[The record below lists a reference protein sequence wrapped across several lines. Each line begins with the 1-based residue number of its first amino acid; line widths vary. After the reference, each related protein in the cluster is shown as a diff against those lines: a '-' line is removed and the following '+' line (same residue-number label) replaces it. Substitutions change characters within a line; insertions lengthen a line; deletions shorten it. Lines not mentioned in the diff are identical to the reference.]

1 MEPGGLR
8 DEGSRQ
14 RAERDADEP
23 RVETLS
29 RVTRGLSDELEHLNR
44 EREAGCPL
52 LRSTSQPRAMWSLE
66 HVRKMLV
73 HEGAGGRSESLDSSP
88 GVGDAYADAAG
99 RWVVQP
105 VSADQTAGRGVP
117 QSAGMGVPHD
127 VGLGAQD
134 EYAAAGSSMLEEEVM
149 RAHADLE
156 ADSSSPDSLSP
167 IEGFSGLET
176 RRHDVADCKIPPVQ
190 LLPRNNSASSLF
202 DGLESLTE
210 EETLNRQ
217 TPDRGCVASGAH
229 QDAAAANGPAG
240 DFSPNEEARGPR
252 GLQTVHEVFVA
263 SAKRSFK
270 SIAEALRNAGA
281 GEVIQL
287 THGTY
292 VEHEPLEVL
301 VDNVILCCAPG
312 NSAAGEAAFPVEIQL
327 RGPRACLVCRAK
339 GLEARQ
345 MKLVQSASSQPQQNA
360 STCDTG
366 GKSELGTA
374 CVAVLSG
381 DASFV
386 SCSIT
391 SSVGHGFYICG
402 DASPSLKF
410 CSIDKCADVAVL
422 CRGRC
427 CPMLLCNTL
436 RKNKSV
442 AIAMMDSSAGSLV
455 GNTISKSSK
464 CAVICSGDSST
475 IFLRNDVRDGTQ
487 GAFWIQGSSRA
498 RLVNNTM
505 RNNVKAGL
513 QVSNRAN
520 PMVSGNKIE
529 FGQGGGIV
537 VHDDACGHFC
547 NNTIENSMR
556 AGIGVM
562 DRAAPYLEANII
574 RGNQGGG
581 AVITGTS
588 SPVLVF
594 NKLSSNGVVGVGLKE
609 SCSPV
614 LIDNTVEENGGYG
627 MLLQG
632 GCCVQVRGCNIVGNA
647 RAGVCVCDDAQL
659 TMDEC
664 VMEPRSGGGK
674 GEGAQQVGA
683 QQGFG
688 QQVFGL
694 VLQDLAK
701 AIVRKCIFRHHSV
714 LPLPSLLV
722 FLLSLVVFLLSLCCS
737 VLPISSGGYP
747 LMCDG
752 YNKRGLFL
760 DCHHKKPRITSSNRF
775 TRVPFPFFRVFLRNY
790 LV

>member
-1 MEPGGLR
+1 V
-8 DEGSRQ
+8 
-14 RAERDADEP
+14 ERDADEA

-29 RVTRGLSDELEHLNR
+29 HVTRGLCDELEHLHR

-66 HVRKMLV
+66 RVRKMLV

-88 GVGDAYADAAG
+88 SVGDSYPDAAG
-99 RWVVQP
+99 TWVVQP
-105 VSADQTAGRGVP
+105 VSVDQTSFLCVP
-117 QSAGMGVPHD
+117 QSAGMGVPQD

-134 EYAAAGSSMLEEEVM
+134 GYAVAGSSMLEEEVM
-149 RAHADLE
+149 RAHGDLE
-156 ADSSSPDSLSP
+156 ADSPSPDSLSP

-176 RRHDVADCKIPPVQ
+176 RRHDVADCKIQPVQ

-202 DGLESLTE
+202 DGLEGLTE
-210 EETLNRQ
+210 VETLNRQ
-217 TPDRGCVASGAH
+217 APDRGCVGSGAH
-229 QDAAAANGPAG
+229 QDAAAHGPAG

-287 THGTY
+287 MHGTY

-345 MKLVQSASSQPQQNA
+345 MKLVQCASSQTQQDA

-366 GKSELGTA
+366 GKSEFGVA
-374 CVAVLSG
+374 CVAVLNG
-381 DASFV
+381 NASFV
-386 SCSIT
+386 SCCIT
-391 SSVGHGFYICG
+391 SSVGHGVYICG

-410 CSIDKCADVAVL
+410 CTIDNCAHVAVL

-436 RKNKSV
+436 RKNKSFAV
-442 AIAMMDSSAGSLV
+442 AMMDWSAGSLV

-464 CAVICSGDSST
+464 CAVICSGDAST
-475 IFLRNDVRDGTQ
+475 IFLGNTVCDGMQ

-505 RNNVKAGL
+505 RNNVKASL

-529 FGQGGGIV
+529 LGQGGGIV

-581 AVITGTS
+581 AVITGDS

-594 NKLSSNGVVGVGLKE
+594 NKLSGNGFVGVGLKE

-614 LIDNTVEENGGYG
+614 LIDNTVEESGGYG

-632 GCCVQVRGCNIVGNA
+632 SSCVAMSGCNIMGNA

-674 GEGAQQVGA
+674 REGAQQV
-683 QQGFG
+683 
-688 QQVFGL
+688 VGL

-701 AIVRKCIFRHHSV
+701 AVVRKCIFRHHSV
-714 LPLPSLLV
+714 LPLPFLLV
-722 FLLSLVVFLLSLCCS
+722 FLLFLCCS
-737 VLPISSGGYP
+737 VRL
-747 LMCDG
+747 
-752 YNKRGLFL
+752 
-760 DCHHKKPRITSSNRF
+760 
-775 TRVPFPFFRVFLRNY
+775 
-790 LV
+790 